1 MPHSRSRMQFVAG
14 KIVRNVGHGEIFYR
28 LEVAVPGPVDFV
40 PGQFA
45 MVSGWP
51 GNDPLLPRP
60 LAIFSAAAGPKGKGT
75 VEFVYKVVGRGTALL
90 SGMHPGD
97 PLSLTL
103 PLGRGFDLGQDGRL
117 YWVVGGGVGFSTVFP
132 AAAAL
137 ARRRADFEMFLGS
150 RSREQLPPKEWTPGG
165 SAPGRVHVC
174 TEDGTAGYFGR
185 VTDTV
190 RERLAALAAHDASRL
205 TILACGPRDML
216 KEIALEAAAVGAGMQ
231 AALENHMACGFG
243 VCWGCVVA
251 LREGE
256 KTAYRRVCKE
266 GPVFDAGEVVW

>member
-1 MPHSRSRMQFVAG
+1 MPNSGMRTTTGR
-14 KIVRNVGHGEIFYR
+14 IVRNEGHGEIFYR
-28 LEVAVPGPVDFV
+28 MEVGLPAPVDFA

-60 LAIFSAAAGPKGKGT
+60 LAIFRSAAGPKGKGS

-90 SGMHPGD
+90 SGLHPGD

-103 PLGRGFDLGQDGRL
+103 PLGRGFDLAGEGRL
-117 YWVVGGGVGFSTVFP
+117 YWLVGGGVGFSTVFP

-137 ARRRADFEMFLGS
+137 SRRHAEYEMFLGS
-150 RSREQLPPKEWTPGG
+150 RTRDQIPPREWTPGG
-165 SAPGRVHVC
+165 SAPGRIHLC
-174 TEDGTAGYFGR
+174 TEDGTAGFYGR
-185 VTDTV
+185 VTDAVT
-190 RERLAALAAHDASRL
+190 ERMAALSPSEASRL
-205 TILACGPRDML
+205 TLLSCGPKEML
-216 KEIALEAAAVGAGMQ
+216 KELAGFAAERGVEMQ

-251 LREGE
+251 LREE
-256 KTAYRRVCKE
+256 ERVAYRRVCKE
-266 GPVFDAGEVVW
+266 GPVFDAREVVW

>member
-1 MPHSRSRMQFVAG
+1 MPSSRMQYVAG
-14 KIVRNVGHGEIFYR
+14 KIVRNEGHGEIFYR
-28 LEVAVPGPVDFV
+28 LEAAVPEPVEFE

-60 LAIFSAAAGPKGKGT
+60 LAIFRSGTAPKGKGT

-90 SGMHPGD
+90 SGMHPGE

-103 PLGRGFDLGQDGRL
+103 PLGRGFDLGKAGRR
-117 YWVVGGGVGFSTVFP
+117 YWLVGGGVGFSSVFP

-137 ARRRADFEMFLGS
+137 ARRRTDYEMFLGS
-150 RSREQLPPKEWTPGG
+150 RTRDQIPPKEWTPGG
-165 SAPGRVHVC
+165 ETKGRVHLC

-185 VTDTV
+185 VTDAV
-190 RERLAALAAHDASRL
+190 RERMAALSRDDASRL

-216 KEIALEAAAVGAGMQ
+216 KEIALAAASLGAGMQ

-251 LREGE
+251 LHEGE
-256 KTAYRRVCKE
+256 KTGYRRVCKE
-266 GPVFDAGEVVW
+266 GPVFDAEEIVW

>member
-1 MPHSRSRMQFVAG
+1 MPGSRMQFLAG
-14 KIVRNVGHGEIFYR
+14 KILRNEVRGEIFYR
-28 LEVAVPGPVDFV
+28 MEAAVPGPVEFV

-60 LAIFSAAAGPKGKGT
+60 LALFRSGGTKGRET

-90 SGMHPGD
+90 SGMHPGE

-103 PLGRGFDLGQDGRL
+103 PLGRGFDLREPGRTWWL
-117 YWVVGGGVGFSTVFP
+117 VGGGVGFSSVFP

-137 ARRRADFEMFLGS
+137 GRRRAQYEMFLGA
-150 RSREQLPPKEWTPGG
+150 RTKGHLPPREWTPGG
-165 SAPGRVHVC
+165 SAPGRIHLC
-174 TEDGTAGYFGR
+174 TEDGTAGFRGR
-185 VTDTV
+185 VTDAV
-190 RERLAALAAHDASRL
+190 LERLRSLSPAEASRL
-205 TILACGPRDML
+205 TVLACGPREML
-216 KEIALEAAAVGAGMQ
+216 GELAASAAGKGVPAQ
-231 AALENHMACGFG
+231 VALENHMACGFG

-256 KTAYRRVCKE
+256 GTAYRRVCRE
-266 GPVFDAGEVVW
+266 GPVFDAREVVW

>member
-1 MPHSRSRMQFVAG
+1 MSPSRMRFAAG
-14 KIVRNVGHGEIFYR
+14 RIVRNEGHGEIFYR
-28 LEVAVPGPVDFV
+28 LEAAVPEPVEFD

-60 LAIFSAAAGPKGKGT
+60 LAIFRSGKGPKGKGT

-90 SGMHPGD
+90 SGLHPGE

-103 PLGRGFDLGQDGRL
+103 PLGRGFDLGKEGRR
-117 YWVVGGGVGFSTVFP
+117 YWLVGGGVGFATVFP
-132 AAAAL
+132 AAAVL
-137 ARRRADFEMFLGS
+137 ARRKAEFEMYLGS
-150 RSREQLPPKEWTPGG
+150 RTRDQLPPKEWTPGG
-165 SAPGRVHVC
+165 ETRGRVHLC
-174 TEDGTAGYFGR
+174 TEDGTAGSFGR
-185 VTDTV
+185 VTDIV
-190 RERLAALAAHDASRL
+190 KERMAALSGAEASRL
-205 TILACGPRDML
+205 TILACGPREML
-216 KEIALEAAAVGAGMQ
+216 KEIARAAASLGSEMQ

-256 KTAYRRVCKE
+256 KTGYRRVCKE
-266 GPVFDAGEVVW
+266 GPVFDAREVVW